1 MELTISAP
9 MTNGTQIELTG
20 QKRGPFLIHCS
31 IDGWLVTHIETG
43 MKFPWCFE
51 NKRKAASFASNA
63 ARILDWSSIK
73 VKIVSRQRE
82 RKSKF
87 VKGPTPEQTRAIFDL
102 AKASGGM
109 KIS

>member
-9 MTNGTQIELTG
+9 MTNGKQIELTG
-20 QKRGPFLIHCS
+20 QKRGPFLIHYS

-43 MKFPWCFE
+43 MKFPWFFE
-51 NKRKAASFASNA
+51 SKREAAAFAYSA

-73 VKIVSRQRE
+73 VKIVQRKCG

-87 VKGPTPEQTRAIFDL
+87 TKGPTPEQTKAIHDL
-102 AKASGGM
+102 ANAYGGM
-109 KIS
+109 KTP